1 LEDVMTNDPIHSST
15 IRWTFEGAMA
25 GKTFEHTF
33 GEDGTITYRMLGGNG
48 DTATEA
54 KHSEIAQVSENVW
67 AISYLGSAGYTL
79 TVVLD
84 FETNNLIS
92 FASNEKE
99 LSQQKGT
106 FEVVDDERQTR
117 PSKKPSAAGSTKHA
131 RGAGHARSH

>member
-1 LEDVMTNDPIHSST
+1 MTNDPIHGAT

-33 GEDGTITYRMLGGNG
+33 GKDGTITYRMLGGNSE
-48 DTATEA
+48 APTEA
-54 KHSEIAQVSENVW
+54 THSEIAQVSEDVW

-84 FETNNLIS
+84 FDTHTLIS

-99 LSQQKGT
+99 LSQQTGA
-106 FEVVDDERQTR
+106 FEIVGEAGQARR
-117 PSKKPSAAGSTKHA
+117 SKKPSAAKSTKHM
-131 RGAGHARSH
+131 RGSSHASRH

>member
-1 LEDVMTNDPIHSST
+1 MKHDPIHGAT
-15 IRWTFEGAMA
+15 IRWTFEGAMS

-33 GEDGTITYRMLGGNG
+33 GKDGTITYRMLGGNS
-48 DTATEA
+48 DSATEA
-54 KHSEIAQVSENVW
+54 KHSEIAQVSDDVW

-84 FETNNLIS
+84 FETNSLIS

-106 FEVVDDERQTR
+106 FEVVGEDGKAR
-117 PSKKPSAAGSTKHA
+117 PRATPSAAKSTKHA
-131 RGAGHARSH
+131 RGAGHASRSH

>member
-1 LEDVMTNDPIHSST
+1 MNDPIHGST

-33 GEDGTITYRMLGGNG
+33 GEDGTITYRMLGGN
-48 DTATEA
+48 DATATEA
-54 KHSEIAQVSENVW
+54 KHSEIAQLSDNVW

-84 FETNNLIS
+84 FDTNSLVS

-106 FEVVDDERQTR
+106 FEVVGDDRQTR
-117 PSKKPSAAGSTKHA
+117 PSAKSSAAKSTKHA
-131 RGAGHARSH
+131 RAGHAGNH

>member
-1 LEDVMTNDPIHSST
+1 MTHDPIHGAT

-25 GKTFEHTF
+25 GKTFEHKF
-33 GEDGTITYRMLGGNG
+33 GKDGKITYRMLGGNS
-48 DTATEA
+48 DAATEA
-54 KHSEIAQVSENVW
+54 KHSEIAKVSEDVW

-84 FETNNLIS
+84 FDTNTLIS

-106 FEVVDDERQTR
+106 FEVVGEDGQVR
-117 PSKKPSAAGSTKHA
+117 ASTKTKSSKSRASAHA
-131 RGAGHARSH
+131 PRSH